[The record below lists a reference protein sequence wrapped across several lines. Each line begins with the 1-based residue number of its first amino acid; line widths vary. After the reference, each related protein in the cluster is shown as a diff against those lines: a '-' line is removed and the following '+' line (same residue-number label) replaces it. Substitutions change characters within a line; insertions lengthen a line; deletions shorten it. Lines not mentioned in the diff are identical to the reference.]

1 MKKKIVIIIGVVVVL
16 LLGSV
21 GVYLIINNNRNNNN
35 IVETPKEKEE
45 VVSTVILDINPSIK
59 IELNKDNEV
68 IKVTALNEDAKDLVN
83 DSYKGINIKNAIKE
97 ITTKLY
103 DKGYLNGDTTI
114 LLNTTGIIKNEMI
127 KELFSE
133 ELTLK
138 KVKYEIIVPEITD
151 SSKEL
156 AQKYQITESKA
167 TYLEEVIKSNPDLK
181 IEDLVDKSINEIVKV
196 VKEKEED
203 KKNSSSGNR
212 NNNGGNT
219 GNSSGNSTVKAPS
232 DPKDTS
238 GVWCTFRKNLPY
250 NVVYNYTLDIGMNK
264 ATEIAKSSASIN
276 VVNSGTRPYDDK
288 RSSYCFSYEVWLSDN
303 NNKYYFYIDSVTGNI
318 IDKKVVEIEKP
329 KISEA
334 EARQKGIDYFKLVE
348 SECDLVQTY
357 LSLKGDIL
365 KYTFLARCKGTTY
378 TLVVNGKTG
387 ELSEIRTW

>member
-103 DKGYLNGDTTI
+103 DKGYLKGDTTI

-250 NVVYNYTLDIGMNK
+250 NVVYNYI
-264 ATEIAKSSASIN
+264 
-276 VVNSGTRPYDDK
+276 
-288 RSSYCFSYEVWLSDN
+288 
-303 NNKYYFYIDSVTGNI
+303 
-318 IDKKVVEIEKP
+318 
-329 KISEA
+329 
-334 EARQKGIDYFKLVE
+334 
-348 SECDLVQTY
+348 
-357 LSLKGDIL
+357 
-365 KYTFLARCKGTTY
+365 
-378 TLVVNGKTG
+378 
-387 ELSEIRTW
+387 